1 MAASSGAV
9 TAWMWRRCWSRTMR
23 CCCCCCCCRRRR
35 RRRKLQ
41 KEQASAGVF
50 APKFAGETPTGR
62 AARAGAGPASDK
74 AAKHPP
80 HTSAQGRVPAHQRSR
95 ASNVDAVDD
104 ICGSGSKAERRP
116 NQSTVGVHHN
126 HQNSTVG
133 LHQLCKSPTCIASTS
148 TVMPRS
154 RGGNAATIAHH
165 LALSVKVL
173 RTRLSAKEE
182 FSRPR
187 A

>member
-9 TAWMWRRCWSRTMR
+9 TAWMWRRCRSRTMR
-23 CCCCCCCCRRRR
+23 RCCCCCCRRRC
-35 RRRKLQ
+35 KLQ

-62 AARAGAGPASDK
+62 AVRAGAGPASDK

-104 ICGSGSKAERRP
+104 ICGSGSKAERGP
-116 NQSTVGVHHN
+116 TTKYSGSTPQPPKQYSRTTPALQITHLHRVH
-126 HQNSTVG
+126 
-133 LHQLCKSPTCIASTS
+133 
-148 TVMPRS
+148 
-154 RGGNAATIAHH
+154 
-165 LALSVKVL
+165 
-173 RTRLSAKEE
+173 
-182 FSRPR
+182 RPR
-187 A
+187 RQ